1 MVKNLPVMQETC
13 IQSLGQEDPLDN
25 GNGNPLPSSCLKNPT
40 EEPGGLQSMGSQRVG
55 DKWVTNTFYMQN
67 PCPGSPAM
75 TPPRKGYR
83 FDPTADLDIL
93 ILCLSNNLQFLFT
106 PKKIKMMT
114 VQIRWGNIN
123 LFYHLGIVNTPKS
136 SEQLFLDYYWKA
148 ETKIKAARLERQ

>member
-1 MVKNLPVMQETC
+1 
-13 IQSLGQEDPLDN
+13 
-25 GNGNPLPSSCLKNPT
+25 
-40 EEPGGLQSMGSQRVG
+40 
-55 DKWVTNTFYMQN
+55 
-67 PCPGSPAM
+67 M

-136 SEQLFLDYYWKA
+136 SEQLFLDY
-148 ETKIKAARLERQ
+148 